1 MGCPCKSATFGRR
14 TRGRRFTRWQT
25 LTRNPAIRNSS
36 EPKSF
41 FPPDCAHEPSKCLIT
56 LLNRFRRSSEE
67 SEKPCDGARLIT
79 TTARPRQACAGRILE
94 REGLSSNASNGCT
107 EPRESKLQGW
117 KRRIAAPPRG
127 RIDRTPRPMRKCG
140 TPPLLVEFGGPKAPN
155 PPASPPT
162 CKASAQPSRRDASES
177 PTQPR
182 GLDARIWDNS
192 AEQRSTG
199 SARAI
204 EITEAHREK

>member
-25 LTRNPAIRNSS
+25 LTRNPATRNSS
-36 EPKSF
+36 GPKSF

-117 KRRIAAPPRG
+117 KRGIAAPTRPNRPNSPTDAKMRHPTLAG
-127 RIDRTPRPMRKCG
+127 RIRRPEGAESASVPAHLQSIRT
-140 TPPLLVEFGGPKAPN
+140 
-155 PPASPPT
+155 
-162 CKASAQPSRRDASES
+162 AQPTGRDRVPH
-177 PTQPR
+177 PTQGPR
-182 GLDARIWDNS
+182 CPDLG
-192 AEQRSTG
+192 
-199 SARAI
+199 
-204 EITEAHREK
+204 